1 MERKLSFR
9 STKSSKSEKSENSFK
24 TYDGIV
30 EYRIIKVIGKGTYSN
45 VYFCQSVKQ
54 DEAAQVT
61 EDDDDVVD
69 YISDFDIEGVDFHFE
84 ELSKKGESMYQNFSA
99 LKTI

>member
-1 MERKLSFR
+1 MERKLSIR
-9 STKSSKSEKSENSFK
+9 STKSEQTSENSFK

-45 VYFCQSVKQ
+45 VYFCQSVKK

-69 YISDFDIEGVDFHFE
+69 YISDFDIEGVDFQIKD
-84 ELSKKGESMYQNFSA
+84 L
-99 LKTI
+99 T